1 MSTAQAHVSFE
12 TSMCEV
18 PHDVSRKLAQHGALE
33 YGSDLR
39 VNEHQKIKT
48 LSH

>member
-18 PHDVSRKLAQHGALE
+18 PHDVSRKLAADFVCDNGIVEVRLLH
-33 YGSDLR
+33 
-39 VNEHQKIKT
+39 V
-48 LSH
+48 